1 MRKFFSQF
9 GTVKRLRLSRSKKV
23 TKLSFSLFS
32 CKKMSD
38 KKGLKIETFIC
49 KFAVLL
55 KKARVMKEIEDYGA
69 KCYYLNNC

>member
-1 MRKFFSQF
+1 
-9 GTVKRLRLSRSKKV
+9 
-23 TKLSFSLFS
+23 
-32 CKKMSD
+32 MSD